1 MAQAEPDARQLEA
14 GWSALERDD
23 LPGAERIAVRLLEKN
38 PRESQALHLLGT
50 TLLYQER
57 FQEALAPL
65 SEAHRVAPRQGS
77 GHRLGYC
84 CLALGD
90 FEAAARELEREIRAY
105 PQLINARNAL
115 GVALIRLLRRE
126 QALAVFLEATQLD
139 AASPEANSNAGSLLA
154 DLGRVNEAVPYLRAA
169 VRARP
174 GLADA
179 HFNLGLAY
187 QRLKRHEEAADSLQL
202 ALDLAPRMPYA
213 LGHLVW
219 NRIAQCRWEGTAER
233 IAGLREQVRREGV
246 PAMPF
251 EFVAVSEDPAEQRRC
266 AELHVARTL
275 GTRPAP
281 LWHGERY
288 RHDRIRLA
296 YLSADFCE
304 HATAYLMAG
313 LFERHDRSR
322 FETIA
327 LSYGPDDASPMR
339 KRLARAFERFV
350 DASTLSDAAAARV
363 LRDLEIDIAVDLKGH
378 TTDARPGILAHRP
391 APVQVTYLGFPGTT
405 GADFIDY
412 VLADRHVL
420 PESGQ
425 AAWSEKVLYLP
436 ECYQANDASRVIA
449 DRTPSRAEAGLP
461 PQGFVFCSFNNN
473 YKITPQM
480 FDVWMR
486 LLRHVP
492 ASVLW
497 ALEDN
502 IGARCNLQ
510 REAEARGVE
519 PARLVF
525 APRMPHAAHLARHRL
540 ADLFLDTLPY
550 NAHTAASDALWAG
563 LPLLTC
569 TGNTFAGRVA
579 GSLLHA
585 IGLPELVT
593 HSLADYEALALQL
606 AANPARLS
614 ALRARLAVNRM
625 TAPLFDTDR
634 FRRHLE
640 AAYLRMLELRPAQT

>member
-1 MAQAEPDARQLEA
+1 MTQADANARQLEA
-14 GWSALERDD
+14 GWSALERED
-23 LPGAERIAVRLLEKN
+23 LPGAERIARRLLEKD
-38 PRESQALHLLGT
+38 PLESQALHLLGAS
-50 TLLYQER
+50 LLYQER

-65 SEAHRVAPRQGS
+65 DEAHRAAPRKGS

-84 CLALGD
+84 HLALGD
-90 FEAAARELEREIRAY
+90 FEAAARELEREIRAH

-115 GVALIRLLRRE
+115 GVAQIRLARRD
-126 QALAVFLEATQLD
+126 QALATFLEATQLD
-139 AASPEANSNAGSLLA
+139 PASPEANSNAGSLLA
-154 DLGRVNEAVPYLRAA
+154 DLGRIHEALPYLQAA
-169 VRARP
+169 VRASP

-187 QRLKRHEEAADSLQL
+187 QRLKQHEQAADSLQR
-202 ALDLAPRMPYA
+202 ALDIAPRMSYA

-219 NRIAQCRWEGTAER
+219 NRIAQCRWEGTAEC
-233 IAGLREQVRREGV
+233 IASLREQVRRDGV

-251 EFVAVSEDPAEQRRC
+251 EFVAVCDDPAEQRRC
-266 AELHVARTL
+266 AELHVARSL
-275 GTRPAP
+275 GARPAP

-339 KRLARAFERFV
+339 RRLAGAFDRFV
-350 DASTLSDAAAARV
+350 DASALSDAGAARV
-363 LRDLEIDIAVDLKGH
+363 LRDLEVDIAVDLKGH
-378 TTDARPGILAHRP
+378 TTEARLGILAHRP
-391 APVQVTYLGFPGTT
+391 APVQVTYLGYPGTT
-405 GADFIDY
+405 GADFVDY
-412 VLADRHVL
+412 VLADRQVL
-420 PESGQ
+420 PETEQ
-425 AAWSEKVLYLP
+425 DQWSEKVIYLP
-436 ECYQANDASRVIA
+436 ECYQANDAARAIA

-461 PQGFVFCSFNNN
+461 ARGFVFCSFNNN
-473 YKITPQM
+473 YKISPPV

-486 LLRHVP
+486 LLLQVP
-492 ASVLW
+492 ASILW

-502 IGARCNLQ
+502 AGARCNLQ
-510 REAEARGVE
+510 REARARGVDPE
-519 PARLVF
+519 RLVF
-525 APRMPHAAHLARHRL
+525 APRVPHPEHLARHRL

-569 TGNTFAGRVA
+569 TGGTFAGRVA

-593 HSLADYEALALQL
+593 HSLAEYEALALQL
-606 AANPARLS
+606 ATNPARLA
-614 ALRARLAVNRM
+614 ALRARLAANRT

-634 FRRHLE
+634 FRRQLE
-640 AAYLRMLELRPAQT
+640 AAYLRMLEWRRAS

>member
-1 MAQAEPDARQLEA
+1 MADPDARQLEA
-14 GWSALERDD
+14 GWSALERND
-23 LPGAERIAVRLLEKN
+23 LPGAERIARQLLDKD
-38 PRESQALHLLGT
+38 PLESQALHLLGAS
-50 TLLYQER
+50 LLYQER
-57 FQEALAPL
+57 FQEALTPL
-65 SEAHRVAPRQGS
+65 GEAHRAAPRKGS

-84 CLALGD
+84 HLALGD
-90 FEAAARELEREIRAY
+90 FEAAVRELEPEVRRY

-115 GVALIRLLRRE
+115 GVALIRLSRRE
-126 QALAVFLEATQLD
+126 QALATFLEATRLD
-139 AASPEANSNAGSLLA
+139 PASPEANSNAGSLLA
-154 DLGRVNEAVPYLRAA
+154 DLGRVNEALPYLQAA
-169 VRARP
+169 VRASP

-187 QRLKRHEEAADSLQL
+187 QRLKQHQQAADSLQL
-202 ALDLAPRMPYA
+202 ALDIAPRMPYA

-219 NRIAQCRWEGTAER
+219 NRIAQCRWEGIAER
-233 IAGLREQVRREGV
+233 IASLREQVRRDGV

-251 EFVAVSEDPAEQRRC
+251 EFVALCDDPAELRRC
-266 AELHVARTL
+266 AELHVARSL
-275 GTRPAP
+275 GARPAP
-281 LWHGERY
+281 LWQGEHY

-296 YLSADFCE
+296 YLSADFCD

-322 FETIA
+322 FETVA

-339 KRLARAFERFV
+339 KRLGQAFERFIDV
-350 DASTLSDAAAARV
+350 RTLSDAAAARV
-363 LRDLEIDIAVDLKGH
+363 LRDLEIDVAVDLKGH

-391 APVQVTYLGFPGTT
+391 APVQVSYLGFPGTT
-405 GADFIDY
+405 GTDFIDY

-420 PESGQ
+420 PESEQ
-425 AAWSEKVLYLP
+425 AAWSEKVVYLP
-436 ECYQANDASRVIA
+436 ECYQANDAGRAIA

-461 PQGFVFCSFNNN
+461 SQGFVYCSFNNN
-473 YKITPQM
+473 YKITPQV
-480 FDVWMR
+480 FDAWMR
-486 LLRHVP
+486 LLRQVP

-497 ALEDN
+497 VLEDN
-502 IGARCNLQ
+502 TGARGNLQ
-510 REAEARGVE
+510 RAAEARGVA
-519 PARLVF
+519 PQRLVF
-525 APRMPHAAHLARHRL
+525 APRVPHAEHLARHRL

-550 NAHTAASDALWAG
+550 NAHTSASDALWAG

-593 HSLADYEALALQL
+593 HSLAEYEALALQL
-606 AANPARLS
+606 AANPGRLS
-614 ALRARLAVNRM
+614 ALRARLAANRM

-640 AAYLRMLELRPAQT
+640 AAYLRMLELGREA

>member
-1 MAQAEPDARQLEA
+1 MAQADPDARQLEA
-14 GWSALERDD
+14 GWSALERND
-23 LPGAERIAVRLLEKN
+23 LPGAERIARRLLEKD
-38 PRESQALHLLGT
+38 PLESQALHLLGES
-50 TLLYQER
+50 LLYQER
-57 FQEALAPL
+57 FREALAPL
-65 SEAHRVAPRQGS
+65 DEAHRAAPRKGS

-84 CLALGD
+84 HLALGA
-90 FEAAARELEREIRAY
+90 FEAAARELEREVRLY

-115 GVALIRLLRRE
+115 GVAQIRLSRRE
-126 QALAVFLEATQLD
+126 QALATFLEAAQLD
-139 AASPEANSNAGSLLA
+139 PASPEANSNAGSLLA
-154 DLGRVNEAVPYLRAA
+154 DLGRVNEALPYLQAA
-169 VRARP
+169 VRASP

-187 QRLKRHEEAADSLQL
+187 QRLKQHAQAADSLQR
-202 ALDLAPRMPYA
+202 ALDIAPRMPYA

-219 NRIAQCRWEGTAER
+219 NRIAQCHWDGTAER
-233 IAGLREQVRREGV
+233 IASLREQVRRDGV

-251 EFVAVSEDPAEQRRC
+251 EFVALCDDPAEQRRC

-275 GTRPAP
+275 GARPAP
-281 LWHGERY
+281 LWRGERY

-339 KRLARAFERFV
+339 NRLARAFERFV
-350 DASTLSDAAAARV
+350 DVRTHSDAAAAQL
-363 LRDLEIDIAVDLKGH
+363 LRDLEIDVAVDLKGH

-391 APVQVTYLGFPGTT
+391 APVQVSYLGFPGTSGT
-405 GADFIDY
+405 DCIDY

-420 PESGQ
+420 PESEQ
-425 AAWSEKVLYLP
+425 AAWSEQVVYLP
-436 ECYQANDASRVIA
+436 ECYQANDAGRAIA

-461 PQGFVFCSFNNN
+461 SQGFVFCSFNNN
-473 YKITPQM
+473 YKFTPQV
-480 FDVWMR
+480 FDAWMR
-486 LLRHVP
+486 LLRQVP

-497 ALEDN
+497 ILEDN
-502 IGARCNLQ
+502 TGARGNLQ
-510 REAEARGVE
+510 RAAEARGVE
-519 PARLVF
+519 PQRLVF
-525 APRMPHAAHLARHRL
+525 APRVPHAEHLARHRL

-550 NAHTAASDALWAG
+550 NAHTSASDALWAG

-593 HSLADYEALALQL
+593 RSLAEYEALALQL
-606 AANPARLS
+606 AANPGRLS
-614 ALRARLAVNRM
+614 ALRARLAANRM

-640 AAYLRMLELRPAQT
+640 AAYLRMLALRPEP

>member
-1 MAQAEPDARQLEA
+1 MARADPDTRQLED
-14 GWSALERDD
+14 GWSALDAND
-23 LPGAERIAVRLLEKN
+23 LPGAERIARRLLEKD
-38 PRESQALHLLGT
+38 PLASQALHLLGAS
-50 TLLYQER
+50 LLYQER
-57 FQEALAPL
+57 FREALAPL
-65 SEAHRVAPRQGS
+65 NEAHRAAPRKGS

-84 CLALGD
+84 HLALGD
-90 FEAAARELEREIRAY
+90 FEAAARELEREIRLH

-115 GVALIRLLRRE
+115 GVALIRLSRRE
-126 QALAVFLEATQLD
+126 EALATFLEAARLD
-139 AASPEANSNAGSLLA
+139 PVSPEANSNAGSLLA
-154 DLGRVNEAVPYLRAA
+154 DLGRVNEALPYLQAA
-169 VRARP
+169 VRASP

-187 QRLKRHEEAADSLQL
+187 QRLKQHAQAADSLQR
-202 ALDLAPRMPYA
+202 ALDIAPRMPYA

-233 IAGLREQVRREGV
+233 VASLREQVRRDGV

-251 EFVAVSEDPAEQRRC
+251 EFVAVCDDPADQRRC
-266 AELHVARTL
+266 AEAHVARSL
-275 GTRPAP
+275 GARPAP

-288 RHDRIRLA
+288 PHDRIRLA
-296 YLSADFCE
+296 YLSADFCD

-339 KRLARAFERFV
+339 QRLARAFERFIDV
-350 DASTLSDAAAARV
+350 RTLSDAAAARV

-378 TTDARPGILAHRP
+378 TTDARPAILAHRP
-391 APVQVTYLGFPGTT
+391 APVQVSYLGFPGTT
-405 GADFIDY
+405 GMDFIDY

-420 PESGQ
+420 PESEQ
-425 AAWSEKVLYLP
+425 AAWSEKVVYLP
-436 ECYQANDASRVIA
+436 ECYQANDASRAIA
-449 DRTPSRAEAGLP
+449 DRAPSRAKAGLP
-461 PQGFVFCSFNNN
+461 SQGFVFCSFNNN
-473 YKITPQM
+473 YKITPPV
-480 FDVWMR
+480 FDAWMR
-486 LLRHVP
+486 LLRQLP
-492 ASVLW
+492 SSVLW
-497 ALEDN
+497 VLEDN
-502 IGARCNLQ
+502 SEARRNLQ

-525 APRMPHAAHLARHRL
+525 APRVPHAEHLARHRL

-550 NAHTAASDALWAG
+550 NAHTSASDALWAG

-569 TGNTFAGRVA
+569 TGNAFAGRVA

-585 IGLPELVT
+585 VGLPELVT
-593 HSLADYEALALQL
+593 YSLAEYEALALQL

-614 ALRARLAVNRM
+614 ALRARLAANRL

-640 AAYLRMLELRPAQT
+640 AAYLRMLEARRAP

>member
-1 MAQAEPDARQLEA
+1 MAQADPDARQLEA
-14 GWSALERDD
+14 GWSALDGND
-23 LPGAERIAVRLLEKN
+23 LPGAERIARRLLEKD
-38 PRESQALHLLGT
+38 PLESQALHLLGAS
-50 TLLYQER
+50 LLYQER

-65 SEAHRVAPRQGS
+65 DEAHRAAPRKGS

-84 CLALGD
+84 HLALGD
-90 FEAAARELEREIRAY
+90 FEAAVRELEREVRLY

-115 GVALIRLLRRE
+115 GVALIRLSRRE
-126 QALAVFLEATQLD
+126 QALATFLEAIQLD
-139 AASPEANSNAGSLLA
+139 PASPEANSNAGSLLA
-154 DLGRVNEAVPYLRAA
+154 DLGRVNEALPYLQAA
-169 VRARP
+169 VRASP

-187 QRLKRHEEAADSLQL
+187 QRLKQHAQAADSLQL
-202 ALDLAPRMPYA
+202 ALDIAPRMPYA

-233 IAGLREQVRREGV
+233 IASLREQVRRDGV

-251 EFVAVSEDPAEQRRC
+251 EFVAVCEDPAEQRRC
-266 AELHVARTL
+266 AELHVARSL
-275 GTRPAP
+275 GARPAP

-288 RHDRIRLA
+288 RHDRIRVA

-313 LFERHDRSR
+313 LIERHDRSR

-339 KRLARAFERFV
+339 RRLAQAFERFV
-350 DASTLSDAAAARV
+350 DVRTLTDAAAARV
-363 LRDLEIDIAVDLKGH
+363 LRDLEIDVAVDLKGH

-391 APVQVTYLGFPGTT
+391 APVQVSYLGFPGTT
-405 GADFIDY
+405 GTDFIDY

-420 PESGQ
+420 PEFEQ
-425 AAWSEKVLYLP
+425 AAWSEKVVYLP
-436 ECYQANDASRVIA
+436 ECYQANDAGRAIA
-449 DRTPSRAEAGLP
+449 DRTPSRAAAGLP
-461 PQGFVFCSFNNN
+461 TPGFVFCSFNNN
-473 YKITPQM
+473 YKITPQV
-480 FDVWMR
+480 FDAWMR
-486 LLRHVP
+486 LLRQVP

-497 ALEDN
+497 VLEDN
-502 IGARCNLQ
+502 TEARCNLQ

-519 PARLVF
+519 PQRLVF
-525 APRMPHAAHLARHRL
+525 APRVPHAEHLARHRL
-540 ADLFLDTLPY
+540 ADLFLDTLPC
-550 NAHTAASDALWAG
+550 NAHTGASDALWAG

-579 GSLLHA
+579 ASLLHA

-593 HSLADYEALALQL
+593 HSLAEYEALALQL
-606 AANPARLS
+606 AANPERLS
-614 ALRARLAVNRM
+614 ALRARLAANRM

-640 AAYLRMLELRPAQT
+640 AAYLRMLESRGAP

>member
-1 MAQAEPDARQLEA
+1 MAQADPDARQLEA
-14 GWSALERDD
+14 GWSALDGND
-23 LPGAERIAVRLLEKN
+23 LPGAERIARRLLETD
-38 PRESQALHLLGT
+38 PLESQALHLLGAS
-50 TLLYQER
+50 LLYQER

-65 SEAHRVAPRQGS
+65 DEAHRAAPRKGS

-84 CLALGD
+84 HLALGD
-90 FEAAARELEREIRAY
+90 FEAAARELEREVRLY
-105 PQLINARNAL
+105 PQLINARNAF
-115 GVALIRLLRRE
+115 GVALIRLSRRE
-126 QALAVFLEATQLD
+126 QALATFLEAIQLD
-139 AASPEANSNAGSLLA
+139 SASPEANSNAGSLLA
-154 DLGRVNEAVPYLRAA
+154 DLGRVNEALPYLQAA
-169 VRARP
+169 VRASP

-187 QRLKRHEEAADSLQL
+187 QRLKQHAQAADSLQL
-202 ALDLAPRMPYA
+202 ALDIAPRMPYA

-233 IAGLREQVRREGV
+233 IASLREQVRRDGV

-251 EFVAVSEDPAEQRRC
+251 EFVALCDDPAEQRRC
-266 AELHVARTL
+266 AELHVTRSL
-275 GTRPAP
+275 GARPAP

-304 HATAYLMAG
+304 HATAHLMAG

-350 DASTLSDAAAARV
+350 DVRTLSDAAAARV
-363 LRDLEIDIAVDLKGH
+363 LRDLEIDVAVDLKGH
-378 TTDARPGILAHRP
+378 TADARPGILAHRP
-391 APVQVTYLGFPGTT
+391 APVQVSYLGFPGTT
-405 GADFIDY
+405 GTDFIDY

-420 PESGQ
+420 PESER
-425 AAWSEKVLYLP
+425 AAWSEKVVYLP
-436 ECYQANDASRVIA
+436 ECYQANDAGRVIA

-461 PQGFVFCSFNNN
+461 SQGFVFCSFNNN
-473 YKITPQM
+473 YKITPQV
-480 FDVWMR
+480 FDAWMR
-486 LLRHVP
+486 LLRQVP

-497 ALEDN
+497 VLEDN
-502 IGARCNLQ
+502 TGARRNLQ

-519 PARLVF
+519 PQRLVF
-525 APRMPHAAHLARHRL
+525 APRVPHAEHLARHRL
-540 ADLFLDTLPY
+540 ADLFLDTLPC
-550 NAHTAASDALWAG
+550 NAHTGASDALWAG

-569 TGNTFAGRVA
+569 AGGTFAGRVA
-579 GSLLHA
+579 GSLLRA

-593 HSLADYEALALQL
+593 RSLAEYEALALQL
-606 AANPARLS
+606 ATNPARLS
-614 ALRARLAVNRM
+614 ALRARLAANRM

-640 AAYLRMLELRPAQT
+640 SAYLRMLEMRREA

>member
-1 MAQAEPDARQLEA
+1 MAQADPDARQLEA
-14 GWSALERDD
+14 GWSALERND
-23 LPGAERIAVRLLEKN
+23 LPGAERIARRLLEKD
-38 PRESQALHLLGT
+38 PLETQALHLLGAS
-50 TLLYQER
+50 LLYQER

-65 SEAHRVAPRQGS
+65 DEAHRAAPRKGS

-84 CLALGD
+84 HLALGD
-90 FEAAARELEREIRAY
+90 FEAAVRELEREVRLY
-105 PQLINARNAL
+105 PQLSNARNAL
-115 GVALIRLLRRE
+115 GVALIRLSRRE
-126 QALAVFLEATQLD
+126 QALATFLEAAQLD
-139 AASPEANSNAGSLLA
+139 PASPEANSNAGSLLA
-154 DLGRVNEAVPYLRAA
+154 DLGRVNEALPYLQAA
-169 VRARP
+169 VRASP

-187 QRLKRHEEAADSLQL
+187 QRLKQHAQAADSLQL
-202 ALDLAPRMPYA
+202 ALDIAPRMPYA

-233 IAGLREQVRREGV
+233 IASLREQVRRDGV

-251 EFVAVSEDPAEQRRC
+251 EFVAVCDDPAEQRRC
-266 AELHVARTL
+266 AELHVARSL
-275 GTRPAP
+275 GARPAP
-281 LWHGERY
+281 LWRGERY

-350 DASTLSDAAAARV
+350 DVRTLSDAAAARV
-363 LRDLEIDIAVDLKGH
+363 LRDLEIDVAVDLKGH
-378 TTDARPGILAHRP
+378 TADARPGILAHRP
-391 APVQVTYLGFPGTT
+391 APVQVSYLGFPGTT
-405 GADFIDY
+405 GTDFIDY

-420 PESGQ
+420 PESER
-425 AAWSEKVLYLP
+425 AAWSEKVAYLP
-436 ECYQANDASRVIA
+436 ECYQANDAGRVIA

-461 PQGFVFCSFNNN
+461 SQGFVFCSFNNN
-473 YKITPQM
+473 YKITPQV
-480 FDVWMR
+480 FDAWMR
-486 LLRHVP
+486 LLRQVP

-497 ALEDN
+497 VLEDN
-502 IGARCNLQ
+502 TVARRNLQ

-519 PARLVF
+519 PQRLVF
-525 APRMPHAAHLARHRL
+525 APRVPHAEHLARHRL

-550 NAHTAASDALWAG
+550 NAHTSASDALWAG

-579 GSLLHA
+579 ASLLHA

-593 HSLADYEALALQL
+593 HSLAEYEALALQL
-606 AANPARLS
+606 AANPGRLS
-614 ALRARLAVNRM
+614 ALRARLAANQM

-640 AAYLRMLELRPAQT
+640 AAYLRMLESHWAP